1 MSRASSVVKFPIGRV
16 VREHRI
22 GHILAATPEAEAIE
36 QARRSVS
43 QAIKTLRRQEA
54 SLNLRA
60 ARERKKETPEQ
71 HAQLVERNMRRI
83 YARRTRTAQPK
94 QSRSTL
100 IRSRCSARSSLR
112 LTPQPRATI
121 TMAAA
126 RPSR

>member
-22 GHILAATPEAEAIE
+22 GNILAATPEAEAIE

-83 YARRTRTAQPK
+83 YAREDED
-94 QSRSTL
+94 
-100 IRSRCSARSSLR
+100 
-112 LTPQPRATI
+112 RAAEAKPLDPYTVEVFRKI
-121 TMAAA
+121 VAKADAAA
-126 RPSR
+126 EGDNNDGGSAA